1 MSPATAG
8 LFLFNSFYIQIF
20 VVILTICMATEKFST
35 YSYLLDRTARK
46 VKQYAQR
53 RFNAEN
59 YDITVDQW
67 IIIKSLNQNNDLNQ
81 TQLAEITGK
90 DTPTLTRIIDLLC
103 KKGLTERRVQP
114 SDRRCFTVH
123 LTELGTQTVLKW
135 TPKMAE
141 IRMKAWENLT
151 EDDYINLKR
160 ILDTIYNNLD
170 D

>member
-1 MSPATAG
+1 MT
-8 LFLFNSFYIQIF
+8 
-20 VVILTICMATEKFST
+20 TELFST

-67 IIIKSLNQNNDLNQ
+67 IIIKHLNQNNDLNQ

-90 DTPTLTRIIDLLC
+90 DSPTLTRIIDLLC
-103 KKGLTERRVQP
+103 KKGLTERRIHQ

-123 LTELGTQTVLKW
+123 LSKPGKQTVLKW

-170 D
+170 S

>member
-1 MSPATAG
+1 
-8 LFLFNSFYIQIF
+8 
-20 VVILTICMATEKFST
+20 MATELFST

-67 IIIKSLNQNNDLNQ
+67 IIIKRLNQNNDLNQ

-90 DTPTLTRIIDLLC
+90 DTPTLTRIIDILC
-103 KKGLTERRVQP
+103 KKGLTERRIHAT
-114 SDRRCFTVH
+114 DRRCFTVH
-123 LTELGTQTVLKW
+123 LTELGTQTVAEW

-151 EDDYINLKR
+151 EEDYINLKR

>member
-1 MSPATAG
+1 M
-8 LFLFNSFYIQIF
+8 
-20 VVILTICMATEKFST
+20 TIELFST

-53 RFNAEN
+53 RFNAQN

-67 IIIKSLNQNNDLNQ
+67 VIIKHLNQNNDLNQ

-90 DTPTLTRIIDLLC
+90 DNPTLTRIIDLLC
-103 KKGLTERRVQP
+103 KKNLTERRINP
-114 SDRRCFTVH
+114 LDRRCFTVH
-123 LTELGTQTVLKW
+123 LTDQGKKKILEW

-151 EDDYINLKR
+151 EEDYKNLKR

-170 D
+170 S

>member
-1 MSPATAG
+1 MT
-8 LFLFNSFYIQIF
+8 
-20 VVILTICMATEKFST
+20 TEKFST

-67 IIIKSLNQNNDLNQ
+67 LILKNLNSQNDLNQ
-81 TQLAEITGK
+81 SQLAEITGK
-90 DTPTLTRIIDLLC
+90 DHPTLTRIIDLLC
-103 KKGLTERRVQP
+103 RKGLTERKIHP
-114 SDRRCFTVH
+114 SDRRAFNIY
-123 LTELGTQTVLKW
+123 LTDLGKDRVVEW
-135 TPKMAE
+135 SPKMSE

-151 EDDYINLKR
+151 EEDYLNLKR

-170 D
+170 DEND

>member
-1 MSPATAG
+1 
-8 LFLFNSFYIQIF
+8 
-20 VVILTICMATEKFST
+20 MATELFST

-53 RFNAEN
+53 KFNAEN

-67 IIIKSLNQNNDLNQ
+67 IIIKRLNQNNDLNQ

-90 DTPTLTRIIDLLC
+90 DTPTLTRIIDILC
-103 KKGLTERRVQP
+103 KKGLTERRVLP

-123 LTELGTQTVLKW
+123 LTELGTQTVLQW

-170 D
+170 E

>member
-1 MSPATAG
+1 MS
-8 LFLFNSFYIQIF
+8 
-20 VVILTICMATEKFST
+20 TELFST

-67 IIIKSLNQNNDLNQ
+67 IIIKRLNQNNDLNQ

-114 SDRRCFTVH
+114 TDRRCFTVH
-123 LTELGTQTVLKW
+123 LTELGTQTVEEW
-135 TPKMAE
+135 TPKMSE

-151 EDDYINLKR
+151 EDDYLNLKR